1 MGNKSYFYYITNQK
15 SMTLEFNDSEYQT
28 LMMAMTNRR
37 EKINKMIAKLSE
49 FKFEVYNQERIDNYK
64 LELYIVKG
72 MENKIKAE
80 FIKLVANTDWK

>member
-1 MGNKSYFYYITNQK
+1 
-15 SMTLEFNDSEYQT
+15 MTLEFNDSEYQT

-64 LELYIVKG
+64 LELDIVKG
-72 MENKIKAE
+72 MENRIKAE
-80 FIKLVANTDWK
+80 FIGLVANTDWK

>member
-1 MGNKSYFYYITNQK
+1 
-15 SMTLEFNDSEYQT
+15 MTLEFNDSEYQT

>member
-1 MGNKSYFYYITNQK
+1 MI
-15 SMTLEFNDSEYQT
+15 LEFNDIEYQT

-64 LELYIVKG
+64 LELYVVKG
-72 MENKIKAE
+72 MENKIKEE
-80 FIKLVANTDWK
+80 FNKQTSSLVTPDGLTFGTSKAMNK

>member
-1 MGNKSYFYYITNQK
+1 
-15 SMTLEFNDSEYQT
+15 MTLEFNDSEYQT

-64 LELYIVKG
+64 LELDIVKG

-80 FIKLVANTDWK
+80 FIGLVANTDWK